1 MKSSFTYQT
10 KPTQGVRFQVKTRG
24 LALAALGGIVALS
37 STVSALAGD
46 AGKKVAPVES
56 SSIWEKP
63 AWLTDLS
70 LRVGE
75 SYDTNVYL
83 AGWDVAPGETVAT
96 RNKSSAVTTISPKI
110 GVDFAKLLDKDS
122 ILKVFSL
129 GYSPDFVTY
138 HDASSESYAAHRFT
152 TAVRASAAPVSF
164 SLDNAFTYIDGS
176 KDGLFYPGGASAYA
190 NGTIRERRDQWQDRT
205 KASVKIDLN
214 KSFFLRPT
222 ASLLYYNLGTNFLPT
237 TASVV
242 DPVHPAGYTNFIDRY
257 DLNGGAD
264 VGYNVN
270 KDVAFTLGY
279 RYGHQT
285 QANLPLAID
294 PKQTN
299 ASNDYQ
305 RVLFGVEGS
314 PLKWLKVEAVVGP
327 QFTTYTDS
335 RPLATGANPTKVVSY
350 TKDKTGKITEHVKL
364 VASTEQIDQ
373 TPTDVY
379 AEATVTVSPTAT
391 DALVFKYKRWDWVS
405 STGKNAY
412 LDTLYDAS
420 FRHQITK
427 ALQLEVGVRASN
439 SDYNPSALRN
449 DWLYTTSAGLKYAV
463 TKNLSLDLSYSYDRG
478 RNDQLVNSV
487 TVAKTAANYY
497 VNGSTREFERSVVS
511 TGVTWKF

>member
-1 MKSSFTYQT
+1 MKSSFTYKT
-10 KPTQGVRFQVKTRG
+10 KPTQGVRFQVPTRR

-75 SYDTNVYL
+75 SYDTNVYV
-83 AGWDVAPGETVAT
+83 AGWDVAPGENVST
-96 RNKSSAVTTISPKI
+96 RNKASAVTTISPKI

-152 TAVRASAAPVSF
+152 TAIKAKADPVTLSIE
-164 SLDNAFTYIDGS
+164 NAFTYIDGS

-190 NGTIRERRDQWQDRT
+190 NGTIRERRNQWQDRS
-205 KASVKIDLN
+205 KASLKIDFN
-214 KSFFLRPT
+214 ESFFLRPM
-222 ASLLYYNLGTNFLPT
+222 ASLLYYNLDTNFLPT

-264 VGYNVN
+264 IGYNVN

-294 PKQTN
+294 PTQTN
-299 ASNDYQ
+299 ASSDYQ
-305 RVLFGVEGS
+305 RVLVGVEGS
-314 PLKWLKVEAVVGP
+314 PLKWLKVEASVGP

-335 RPLATGANPTKVVSY
+335 RPIAAGGTPINVTTIVKGKP
-350 TKDKTGKITEHVKL
+350 KITPTL
-364 VASTEQIDQ
+364 VDQIDKS
-373 TPTDVY
+373 PTDVY
-379 AEATVTVSPTAT
+379 AEAAVTISPSASDT
-391 DALVFKYKRWDWVS
+391 LVLKYKRWDWVS

-439 SDYNPSALRN
+439 SDYNPSSLRN

-463 TKNLSLDLSYSYDRG
+463 TKNLSLDLSYAYDRG

-497 VNGSTREFERSVVS
+497 VVPATRQFERSIVS